1 MLFFI
6 HFNYTEKQIINNMI
20 QQNFMKM
27 IFSNIYDIK
36 HKPFL
41 YLNAILYVVARFYSN
56 DRKFQLNCSWYIS
69 DTCTGLFEWTV
80 LID

>member
-41 YLNAILYVVARFYSN
+41 YLIFHMLSPGSTLMTANFN
-56 DRKFQLNCSWYIS
+56 
-69 DTCTGLFEWTV
+69 
-80 LID
+80 